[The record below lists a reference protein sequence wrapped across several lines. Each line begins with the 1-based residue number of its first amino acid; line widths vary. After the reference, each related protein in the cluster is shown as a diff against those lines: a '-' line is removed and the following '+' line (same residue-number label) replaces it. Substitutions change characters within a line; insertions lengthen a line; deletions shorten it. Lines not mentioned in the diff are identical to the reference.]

1 MENRTSCHAMV
12 MVMTRAK
19 INFSINFPN
28 RHTHTHT
35 LSLEFHSNGHDS
47 ANISR
52 MLMHTS
58 RDQHSQIEISGAIMC
73 SLVSSL
79 ASLCF
84 ARFVHISFD
93 RDKNHLPFEYFALFH
108 VCDCAFAKYKYFF
121 IFFHSLFLI
130 AGRRRR
136 GRRRCSFLLL
146 FTRAKKAISLIQ
158 HRLDECVTSASSHY
172 HAHTHTHHTHSIF
185 FLLSSPSLFVSVLKF
200 LFAFVRLWRFFS
212 LFFIMILIY
221 IECVSKHAS
230 GFCRYIP
237 KIVYKVFPGWWL
249 WRKIF
254 MNIEYSLA
262 SAGNATTRMYGIRIC
277 TPSAAVPCVCVN
289 AAACSQT
296 FFSHI
301 MIIEQG
307 AVWSSRREIIFFFFC
322 FLLFSYKT
330 TFATDKY
337 CRCHFERMKMASKE
351 SRARVSRCRVCCR
364 VDKNRI

>member
-1 MENRTSCHAMV
+1 
-12 MVMTRAK
+12 
-19 INFSINFPN
+19 
-28 RHTHTHT
+28 
-35 LSLEFHSNGHDS
+35 
-47 ANISR
+47 
-52 MLMHTS
+52 
-58 RDQHSQIEISGAIMC
+58 
-73 SLVSSL
+73 
-79 ASLCF
+79 
-84 ARFVHISFD
+84 
-93 RDKNHLPFEYFALFH
+93 
-108 VCDCAFAKYKYFF
+108 
-121 IFFHSLFLI
+121 
-130 AGRRRR
+130 
-136 GRRRCSFLLL
+136 
-146 FTRAKKAISLIQ
+146 
-158 HRLDECVTSASSHY
+158 
-172 HAHTHTHHTHSIF
+172 
-185 FLLSSPSLFVSVLKF
+185 
-200 LFAFVRLWRFFS
+200 
-212 LFFIMILIY
+212 MILIY

-307 AVWSSRREIIFFFFC
+307 AVWSSRREIIYF
-322 FLLFSYKT
+322 FLLLLIIFVQNNL
-330 TFATDKY
+330 
-337 CRCHFERMKMASKE
+337 CHRQILSLSLRADENVASKE